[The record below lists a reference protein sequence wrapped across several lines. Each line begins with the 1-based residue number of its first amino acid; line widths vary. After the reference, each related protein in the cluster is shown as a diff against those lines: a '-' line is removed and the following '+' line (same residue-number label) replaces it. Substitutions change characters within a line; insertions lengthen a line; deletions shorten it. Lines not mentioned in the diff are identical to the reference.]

1 LPRPATGEVESHAWK
16 DGRTVTW
23 RLRVPFKGRRIR
35 VTLGTN
41 HEGLTEESAD
51 VELERI
57 MGQIERGTWHPPA
70 PETTPAHSEEAETLH
85 VTASRWWQRRQAEGL
100 EPKTVVDYKGRLKH
114 ILGYQ
119 PHVATEDIDV
129 RWVDDFRE
137 YMARRTSER
146 GKPFAPRTINMA
158 LAALAMILD
167 DAVEYGL
174 LPANPARGPR
184 RRVRERKRRKRFLEP
199 DMVIDLLDAAGEW
212 EQELRDRGQ
221 HHQCFGRRALLATL
235 ILAGPRVEE
244 LNVARLA
251 DLDIHTEVLRV
262 DRSKTEAGERDID
275 LTAYLLGEVRPH
287 LATLPKLIGCA
298 PIPKTP
304 LFPTRNGTQ
313 RGSRPI
319 QRFLPEVV
327 KRANEERA
335 ERNKLLIPEALTP
348 HDLRRTFAC
357 LCFWAGRQLPYVQAQ
372 IGHKDGRMTLDAYAY
387 ATKRERIDRK
397 LVWKL
402 MRFSEER
409 EKVRLPGPAKPSKQ
423 RASAIPIG
431 Q

>member
-1 LPRPATGEVESHAWK
+1 
-16 DGRTVTW
+16 
-23 RLRVPFKGRRIR
+23 
-35 VTLGTN
+35 
-41 HEGLTEESAD
+41 
-51 VELERI
+51 
-57 MGQIERGTWHPPA
+57 MGQVERGTWSPPIA
-70 PETTPAHSEEAETLH
+70 TTAPAHSDEAETLH

-100 EPKTVVDYKGRLKH
+100 EPKTATDYKGRLNH
-114 ILGYQ
+114 ILGAQ

-137 YMARRTSER
+137 YMARRISER
-146 GKPFAPRTINMA
+146 GKPFSPRTINMA

-184 RRVRERKRRKRFLEP
+184 RRVRERKKRKRFLEP
-199 DMVIDLLDAAGEW
+199 DMVVDLLDAAGEW
-212 EQELRDRGQ
+212 EEELRDRNQ

-244 LNVARLA
+244 LCAARLA
-251 DLDIHTEVLRV
+251 DLDVHTEVLRV

-287 LATLPKLIGCA
+287 LVQLPKIIRA
-298 PIPKTP
+298 DPTPKTP
-304 LFPTRNGTQ
+304 LFATRNGTQ
-313 RGSRPI
+313 RGARPI

-327 KRANEERA
+327 KRANNERA
-335 ERNKLLIPEALTP
+335 ERNKLLIPEGLTP
-348 HDLRRTFAC
+348 HDLRRTYAC

-387 ATKRERIDRK
+387 ATKRERVDRK
-397 LVWKL
+397 LVWRL
-402 MRFSEER
+402 MRFSDEGEQVAVPTPGAPA
-409 EKVRLPGPAKPSKQ
+409 KVRNVAT
-423 RASAIPIG
+423 
-431 Q
+431 